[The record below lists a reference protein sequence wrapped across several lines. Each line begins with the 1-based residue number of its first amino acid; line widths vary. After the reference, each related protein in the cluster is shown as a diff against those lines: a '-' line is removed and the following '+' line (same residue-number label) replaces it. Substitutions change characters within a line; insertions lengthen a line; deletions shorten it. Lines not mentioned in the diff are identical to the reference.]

1 LSLSTDT
8 HVKSV
13 SSTDT
18 FFPTNDP
25 VNAFDIVSGYIEL
38 FQSTTKKELETIA
51 GEHLSSLFNLVLK
64 NSDLI

>member
-13 SSTDT
+13 SSTDR
-18 FFPTNDP
+18 FFPTNHP
-25 VNAFDIVSGYIEL
+25 LSAFYIVSGYIEL
-38 FQSTTKKELETIA
+38 SQSTTKKELEIIA
-51 GEHLSSLFNLVLK
+51 GEHLLSLFNLVLK